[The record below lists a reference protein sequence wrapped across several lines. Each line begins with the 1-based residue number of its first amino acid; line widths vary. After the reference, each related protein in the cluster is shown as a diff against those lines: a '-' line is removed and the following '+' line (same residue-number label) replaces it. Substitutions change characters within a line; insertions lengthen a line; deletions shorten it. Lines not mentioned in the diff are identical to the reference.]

1 MHCAKVIMVF
11 LLMVVCNAVT
21 TVLIKRVFVLHVCV
35 HQCTCLGII
44 VLTSIAVS
52 TVVIRRVSL
61 ISLFHL

>member
-1 MHCAKVIMVF
+1 MVF

-21 TVLIKRVFVLHVCV
+21 TVLIKRVFVHVCV
-35 HQCTCLGII
+35 HHCTCLGII